1 MRTGTYRLI
10 LLILFGVLALFL
22 FSVQVVRGRHFYVLS
37 LKNSIRLIPQEASRG
52 RILDRNNNII
62 VDNIL
67 SFDAVVIPQE
77 LKDKKRV
84 FKKLSGL
91 LAIDEESLYRI
102 YDRMYANPFTPVVL
116 AGGITKKT
124 AIVLEEEGLE
134 LGGVHV
140 ELNVRRFYPFGSCA
154 SHVFGYVGEIDK
166 SRITRMKDYGYA
178 IKDIVGYGGLEEV
191 LDGYL
196 HGQKGGQQVEV
207 DNRGRQVRLLGY
219 KPPLKGKDVQIT
231 LDLELQQIA
240 DELLLNR
247 KGAIVIMDARTG
259 EILVMASSPA
269 FDPNVFVDRK
279 DKKALNYLLSSREAP
294 LLNRAT
300 SGQFPLGSVFK
311 VITAVA
317 SYRAKKINPSM
328 TYVCTG
334 RLRVGDR
341 YFKCWS
347 EHGAQDFYQAMGH
360 SCDVYFYRLGF
371 TAGADMMTQTAHD
384 FGLSALTG
392 IDLPQEASGFIPS
405 RLWKRL
411 KFFDNWY
418 DGDTANFSIGQGYV
432 LVTPL
437 QSARMMAVIAN
448 GGDMVVPHLTK
459 AVDGAQ
465 VLPKESK
472 KIKVPPEAL
481 KLVRESLRFP
491 VALEDGTA
499 HNLDIKGL
507 EICAK
512 TGTAQVRGAESHG
525 WVAGF
530 FPKDNA
536 RYAFCIL
543 LENVGS
549 SHNACA
555 LGRQL
560 FEEGLKR
567 GKFL

>member
-1 MRTGTYRLI
+1 MRTGTYKLI
-10 LLILFGVLALFL
+10 LLVLFGVLALYL
-22 FSVQVVRGRHFYVLS
+22 FSVQVVRGRSFYTLS
-37 LKNSIRLIPQEASRG
+37 LKNYIRLIPQEASRG
-52 RILDRNNNII
+52 RILDRNNNVI

-67 SFDAVVIPQE
+67 SFDAVVVPQE

-84 FKKLSGL
+84 FKKLSAALG
-91 LAIDEESLYRI
+91 IEEENLYRI
-102 YDRMYANPFTPVVL
+102 YDRLYANPFTPVVL
-116 AGGITKKT
+116 ARGISKAT
-124 AIVLEEEGLE
+124 AIGLEEESLE
-134 LGGVHV
+134 LEGAHV
-140 ELNVRRFYPFGSCA
+140 ELNVRRFYPFGPRA
-154 SHVFGYVGEIDK
+154 AHVLGYVGEIDR
-166 SRITRMKDYGYA
+166 SRITRLKDYGYD
-178 IKDIVGYGGLEEV
+178 IKDKVGYGGIEEV
-191 LDGYL
+191 LDSYL
-196 HGQKGGQQVEV
+196 RGQKGGQQVEV

-219 KPPLKGKDVQIT
+219 KPPLRGRDVQVT

-240 DELLLNR
+240 DELLQGQ
-247 KGAIVIMDARTG
+247 KGAIVVMDARTG

-269 FDPNVFVDRK
+269 FDPNVFVERK

-294 LLNRAT
+294 LLNRAI

-311 VITAVA
+311 VVTAAA
-317 SYRAKKINPSM
+317 SYKAKKINPSL
-328 TYVCTG
+328 TYVCAG

-347 EHGAQDFYQAMGH
+347 EHGTQDFYQAMGH

-371 TAGADMMTQTAHD
+371 TAGADMLTQTAHD
-384 FGLSALTG
+384 FGLGALTG
-392 IDLPQEASGFIPS
+392 IDLPQEASGFIPG
-405 RLWKRL
+405 RMWKRL
-411 KFFDNWY
+411 KFFDGWY

-437 QSARMMAVIAN
+437 QSARMMAMVAN
-448 GGDMVVPHLTK
+448 GGEAVVPHVTK
-459 AVDGAQ
+459 AVDGVR

-472 KIKVPPEAL
+472 EIKISPEAL
-481 KLVRESLRFP
+481 KLIRDSLRFP

-499 HNLDIKGL
+499 HVLDIKGL
-507 EICAK
+507 EMCAK
-512 TGTAQVRGAESHG
+512 TGTAQVHGAGSHG

-549 SHNACA
+549 SHSACVLA
-555 LGRQL
+555 KEL
-560 FEEGLKR
+560 FEQGAKR